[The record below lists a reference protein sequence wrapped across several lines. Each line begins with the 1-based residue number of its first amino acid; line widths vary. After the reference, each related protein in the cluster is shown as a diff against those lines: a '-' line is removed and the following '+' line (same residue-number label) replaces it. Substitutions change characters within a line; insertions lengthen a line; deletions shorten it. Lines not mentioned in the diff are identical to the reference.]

1 MSFTHDQ
8 LTKKDRTV
16 KDAVA
21 MANRLIQDRYALP
34 SIKEELTK
42 GLDLDD
48 DITQAEAATM
58 AEDLVQRSVMNPRDL
73 VLPKAEEETPGE
85 APAPSPAPSP
95 APAPSP
101 PAGGEPEDP

>member
-34 SIKEELTK
+34 SVKEELTK
-42 GLDLDD
+42 DLDLAD

-58 AEDLVQRSVMNPRDL
+58 AEDLVQRSVMSPRDL
-73 VLPKAEEETPGE
+73 VLPKAEEET
-85 APAPSPAPSP
+85 PSPAPSP

>member
-58 AEDLVQRSVMNPRDL
+58 AEDFVQRSVMNPRDL

-95 APAPSP
+95 APAP
-101 PAGGEPEDP
+101 

>member
-34 SIKEELTK
+34 SVKEELTK
-42 GLDLDD
+42 DLDLAD

-73 VLPKAEEETPGE
+73 VLPKAEEETP
-85 APAPSPAPSP
+85 SPAPSP

-101 PAGGEPEDP
+101 PVGGEPEDP

>member
-21 MANRLIQDRYALP
+21 MANRLIQDRYAL
-34 SIKEELTK
+34 SSVKEELTK
-42 GLDLDD
+42 DLDLAD

-95 APAPSP
+95 

>member
-21 MANRLIQDRYALP
+21 MASRLIQDRYALP
-34 SIKEELTK
+34 NIKEELTK

-101 PAGGEPEDP
+101 PVGGEPEDP

>member
-8 LTKKDRTV
+8 LTKKDRTF

-21 MANRLIQDRYALP
+21 MANRLIQDSYALP
-34 SIKEELTK
+34 SVKEELTK
-42 GLDLDD
+42 DLDLAD

-73 VLPKAEEETPGE
+73 VLPKAEEETP
-85 APAPSPAPSP
+85 SPAPSP

>member
-34 SIKEELTK
+34 SVKEELTK
-42 GLDLDD
+42 DLDLAD

-73 VLPKAEEETPGE
+73 VLPKAEEETPS
-85 APAPSPAPSP
+85 PAPPPAPAPSP
-95 APAPSP
+95 APAPPAEP
-101 PAGGEPEDP
+101 PSGG

>member
-34 SIKEELTK
+34 SIKEELTN
-42 GLDLDD
+42 GLNLDD

-58 AEDLVQRSVMNPRDL
+58 AEDFVQRSVMNPRDL
-73 VLPKAEEETPGE
+73 VLPKAEEETPGG

-95 APAPSP
+95 APAP
-101 PAGGEPEDP
+101 

>member
-21 MANRLIQDRYALP
+21 MANRPIQDRYALP
-34 SIKEELTK
+34 SVKEELTK
-42 GLDLDD
+42 DLDLAD

-73 VLPKAEEETPGE
+73 VLPKAEEETP
-85 APAPSPAPSP
+85 SPAPSP

-101 PAGGEPEDP
+101 PAGGEPEDS